1 MYKRFDRNA
10 ARKQRHLRIRQ
21 RVVGTSERP
30 RLNVFRSNEHIYAQV
45 IDDQQGYTLAAA
57 STLEASVRSE
67 PGRLTVAKARTVGQ
81 LVAERAKAKGVTKV
95 VFDRGGYRYHG
106 RVAALAD
113 AAREGGLEF

>member
-1 MYKRFDRNA
+1 MYKRFDRSA
-10 ARKQRHLRIRQ
+10 ARRKRHFRIRQ
-21 RVVGTSERP
+21 RVEGTALRP
-30 RLNVFRSNEHIYAQV
+30 RLNVFRSNNHIYAQV
-45 IDDQQGYTLAAA
+45 IDDEQGMTLAAA
-57 STLEASVRSE
+57 STMEASLRGE

-113 AAREGGLEF
+113 GAREAGLEF